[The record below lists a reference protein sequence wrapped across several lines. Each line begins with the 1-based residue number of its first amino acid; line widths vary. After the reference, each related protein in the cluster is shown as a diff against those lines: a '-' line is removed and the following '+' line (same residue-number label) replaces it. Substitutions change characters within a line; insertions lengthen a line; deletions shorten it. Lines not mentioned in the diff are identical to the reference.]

1 MVLRCGLAF
10 GVVWALG
17 IQPASAQPA
26 TLEQALMAAYRTNPQ
41 LLAERAN
48 LNSVAEGVPKALSG
62 WRPTVVLSGSA
73 GYTSG
78 TQRELVA
85 PTPITPGGPVFLNLD
100 RDTAAGQATITQPI
114 FQGGRT
120 RASVNQARNLLRAER
135 AQLVATEESVF
146 GSVVSA
152 YTGVI
157 EQRALVAVNENN
169 VTVLKDQL
177 QSSEDRF
184 RVGELTQTDV
194 AQSQAALALGQSQL
208 ETAKGNLE
216 TALATYLQVVGQP
229 AAAKLANPQP
239 LALPVH
245 SAGEADAEAAANNP
259 SVVSSLFDLAA
270 AKNGVNVAFSA
281 LMPTVSVQGTAFQQ
295 ANPQFPDSRL
305 GGWAA
310 TVNLSVPLYQGGAEY
325 ATVRQAKQNQDKAVQ
340 TLDNARRA
348 AVQQAS
354 QAWQTL
360 VAAEAAIVSARAAVK
375 ANRISLEGT
384 EREAVVGTATTLDV
398 LTVQQ
403 NLLTSAT
410 VLVQNLAS
418 LITASY
424 QVAAAIGRLTARDLK
439 LPVSYYDENAY
450 YRSVRNAWIGVGGP
464 ALTSN
469 ATPEGLPLPPVPPG
483 GKR

>member
-1 MVLRCGLAF
+1 MVLRWGLLF
-10 GVVWALG
+10 GALWVLG
-17 IQPASAQPA
+17 IPAANAQPA
-26 TLEQALMAAYRTNPQ
+26 TLDQALVAAYETNPQ
-41 LLAERAN
+41 LRAERAN
-48 LNSVAEGVPKALSG
+48 LNAVAEGVPKALSG

-73 GYTSG
+73 GYTEG
-78 TQRELVA
+78 TQRQLVA
-85 PTPITPGGPVFLNLD
+85 PTPITPGGPVFANLD

-114 FQGGRT
+114 FQGGKT
-120 RASVNQARNLLRAER
+120 RAGVNQARNLLRAER
-135 AQLVATEESVF
+135 AQLIATEESVF
-146 GSVVSA
+146 ASVVTA
-152 YTGVI
+152 YTSVI
-157 EQRALVAVNENN
+157 ENRALVAVNENN
-169 VTVLKDQL
+169 VTVLNEQL
-177 QSSEDRF
+177 QSAEDRF

-216 TALATYLQVVGQP
+216 TALATYLQVVGHP

-245 SAGEADAEAAANNP
+245 SAGAADAEAAANNP
-259 SVVSSLFDLAA
+259 TVINALFNVAA

-281 LMPTVSVQGTAFQQ
+281 LMPTVSVQGTAFQET
-295 ANPQFPDSRL
+295 NPQFPDSRL

-310 TVNLSVPLYQGGAEY
+310 TVDLSVPLYQGGAEY
-325 ATVRQAKQNQDKAVQ
+325 ATVRQAKQDQDRAVQ
-340 TLDNARRA
+340 TLDGARRT

-360 VAAEAAIVSARAAVK
+360 IATQAAIVSARAAVK

-384 EREAVVGTATTLDV
+384 EREAIVGTATTLDV

-403 NLLTSAT
+403 NLLTSET
-410 VLVQNLAS
+410 TLVQNLAS

-424 QVAAAIGRLTARDLK
+424 DVAAAIGRLTARDLR
-439 LPVSYYDENAY
+439 LPVPYYDENAY

-464 ALTSN
+464 AVTN
-469 ATPEGLPLPPVPPG
+469 DTTPEGLPLPPVPPG
-483 GKR
+483 GKQ